1 MGLGS
6 SKPSSV
12 FVISIRTD
20 YIQNKSILK
29 QVPFKP
35 LVYPSEQG
43 KRTGWTEK
51 TLTPFPTL
59 FLVHSPNLNIKV
71 LY

>member
-12 FVISIRTD
+12 FLISIRTD

-51 TLTPFPTL
+51 TLTPFPT
-59 FLVHSPNLNIKV
+59 
-71 LY
+71 

>member
-35 LVYPSEQG
+35 LVYPSEQQKNRLDREDTNSFPYFISG
-43 KRTGWTEK
+43 S
-51 TLTPFPTL
+51 LTKP
-59 FLVHSPNLNIKV
+59 
-71 LY
+71 